1 MTTSW
6 FVKLGPV
13 GTVKRRLRWLFSKWS
28 IAEALNRLRRIC
40 WADMVDWAL
49 YKKTGDP
56 DEDESY
62 MFRYRISGGE
72 HCRLESADPETRTC
86 YCGKFVDGGIRPK
99 NWTPDGDAS

>member
-28 IAEALNRLRRIC
+28 LATAFNRSPRTC
-40 WADMVDWAL
+40 WADLVDWAL
-49 YKKTGDP
+49 HERTGDP
-56 DEDESY
+56 LKDEG
-62 MFRYRISGGE
+62 YRLRDSLSGGGR
-72 HCRLESADPETRTC
+72 CRKESADPDTRTC
-86 YCGKFVDGGIRPK
+86 YCGKFADGGLRPK